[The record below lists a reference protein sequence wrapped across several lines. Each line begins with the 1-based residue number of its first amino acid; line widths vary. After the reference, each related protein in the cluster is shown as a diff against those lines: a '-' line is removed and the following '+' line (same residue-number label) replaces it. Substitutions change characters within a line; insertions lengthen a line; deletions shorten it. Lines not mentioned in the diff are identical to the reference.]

1 MWGLPETGVE
11 PMAPAWAGGFL
22 TTGLQ
27 GSLTMS
33 SFSQLFPRPGGDRP
47 SKSDR
52 AFDTGI
58 FMGKKQEDPS
68 PGRM

>member
-22 TTGLQ
+22 TTGPQ

-33 SFSQLFPRPGGDRP
+33 SFNQSFPRPGGDRP

-52 AFDTGI
+52 AFI
-58 FMGKKQEDPS
+58 
-68 PGRM
+68 